1 MSAGSFP
8 PVTTKADNNGANTYV
23 AGDGRVSEH
32 SVLTSSHTVW
42 LREHNRLCKTLKKS
56 NMSEDAKFKQVKAVC
71 FGATHF
77 TPFRSVALKHV
88 PRKWTLTAQFACLPR
103 LSESQ
108 NGLQVII
115 AKLQQI
121 TVKEFLPVLIGVSLK
136 ELRAWDPLSDKPD
149 ISVEVRNYTSLS
161 CWSHG
166 IAAAIMPIARRR
178 VTKMRP
184 LYCFASS
191 NAL

>member
-1 MSAGSFP
+1 MLWRNSLNPFEEC
-8 PVTTKADNNGANTYV
+8 YV
-23 AGDGRVSEH
+23 EA
-32 SVLTSSHTVW
+32 
-42 LREHNRLCKTLKKS
+42 C
-56 NMSEDAKFKQVKAVC
+56 AKEVDINC
-71 FGATHF
+71 T
-77 TPFRSVALKHV
+77 
-88 PRKWTLTAQFACLPR
+88 FACLPR

-166 IAAAIMPIARRR
+166 IAAAIMPIAHRR